1 MSSPLLE
8 TRAPAHT
15 QQHQN
20 LNNGQISHPF
30 SFDFSGFSLQ
40 NQSEQ
45 YQSLSHTMNP
55 SNAGDVTSG
64 FSNSN
69 DINSNFGFN
78 TSSLS
83 RQGSGLARPRF
94 VKVRRGLNAQN
105 FKPPESP
112 ETGFRPGFNPFRT
125 NLESSIPVPSGLET
139 GTSVSGEFGTPK
151 SGNEGKMFGANRSD
165 SNANSGKWDSNASL
179 RKGVIDEMRN
189 LKIGSGNEFLNTKEG
204 AFSFN
209 ARSRVSSSSAAGLDK
224 GGFVF
229 GNGYRKNSSIDES
242 IGSKLPEDMMKLNIE
257 GPENAE
263 SVEKGKDVK
272 FNVTATDKTKFGL
285 GNNDNVGGSL
295 GQNLESEL
303 PNELKKLNI
312 KETVQLDR
320 SADTPNADCVY
331 KFAFGNSKKDSYSFS
346 GSSEFD
352 ILPDLI
358 KNLNI
363 KDHADMS
370 DRDNPA
376 FTSGKTV
383 GDTFDGRKGT
393 LLSRKM
399 EKLNLGSRAGDST
412 PSHAG
417 TPSHQTSIK
426 HVETGNCGDKLF
438 HNLDKPIPREF
449 PFQVAMQGR
458 NAGGCDFSSD
468 QPKDEAK
475 SCGTTPSGGI
485 HFEPVGGT
493 SEMPAVDRPEKRD
506 EFYFTSKQDGL
517 GGHSVEFTTPNTKAN
532 LFSGINKKLES
543 GARRESFRD
552 TRKKK
557 TTGKPRRS
565 SSAHLGPRHDFVSR
579 EGSSQEN
586 VEASA
591 SYSPMDVSPYQE
603 TLADNQCAKENSVAS
618 GESFSILNNHSA
630 ADSVPT
636 VSNDPIDEDL
646 AMATGRLDINEVDAT
661 SRETRAD
668 TFEYG
673 LDGSV
678 DVEGTLEGSV
688 SEVETESFKSAA
700 EEVDFS
706 RDNSLT
712 AAETEAS
719 SSSNMERH
727 DIDARIHFGFPS
739 TSEDRTRS
747 NFTFAASSAAQSQLS
762 ASKRLHKK
770 KNLVKEGQDTNV
782 MVPNVKVPYASSSA
796 NFFPYPGASVHMS
809 PRRSQKIDLSIPQ
822 HKYGDNSGVCKE
834 KEIRQESGSPSA
846 ETAAAQEACEKWRLR
861 GNQAYCNGDPS
872 KAEDCYTKGVN
883 CISRNETSKS
893 CLRALMLCYS
903 NRAATR
909 MTLGRLRDAL
919 GDCMMAAGID
929 PNFLKAQV
937 RAANCYLALGEVE
950 DASQHFRRCLQLAN
964 DVCVDRKIAVEASD
978 GLQKAQKVSEC
989 LNLSAELLQW
999 KISTNA
1005 ERALELVAE
1014 GLVMSPSSE
1023 KLLEM
1028 KAEALFMMR
1037 RYEEVIELC
1046 EQTLGS
1052 AEKNNPSID
1061 TNYQA
1066 LSSDGSELSKYF
1078 YFRLW
1083 RCRVIF
1089 KSYFHLGK
1097 LEEGLASLEKQ
1108 DEKVSTYR
1116 NWRKTLESSVP
1127 LVLTVRELLSHKA
1140 AGNEAFQAG
1149 RHTEAVEH
1157 YTAALSCNVE
1167 SRPFTAVCFCN
1178 RAAAYKALGQMTD
1191 AIADCS
1197 LAIAL
1202 DGNYQKAISRRA
1214 TLYEMIRDYGQAAR
1228 DLQRL
1233 VSLLTKQVEGKTNHC
1248 GTSDRSISCTN
1259 DLRQARLRLSGIEE
1273 EDRKDIPLDMYLIL
1287 GVEPSVSAAEIK
1299 KAYRKAA
1306 LRHHPDKAGQ
1316 FFARSDNGDDGVW
1329 REIAEEVHKD
1339 ADRLFKM
1346 IGEAY
1351 AVLSDPTK
1359 RSRYDAE
1366 EEMRNAQKKRSGSS
1380 TSRMP
1385 ADVQN
1390 YPFERSSSRRQWSY
1404 GNSSA
1409 RGSEATWSSRYS

>member
-20 LNNGQISHPF
+20 LNSGQISHPF

-105 FKPPESP
+105 FKPPASP

-125 NLESSIPVPSGLET
+125 NLESSNPVPSGLET

-151 SGNEGKMFGANRSD
+151 SGNEGKMFGDNRSD

-179 RKGVIDEMRN
+179 GKGVIDEMRN
-189 LKIGSGNEFLNTKEG
+189 LKIRSGNEFQNTKEG

-209 ARSRVSSSSAAGLDK
+209 ARSRVSSSSVAGLDK
-224 GGFVF
+224 GGFIF
-229 GNGYRKNSSIDES
+229 GNDYRKNSSMDES

-257 GPENAE
+257 GPDNAE

-320 SADTPNADCVY
+320 STDTPNADCVN

-346 GSSEFD
+346 GSSEN
-352 ILPDLI
+352 ILPDLM

-363 KDHADMS
+363 KDYADMS
-370 DRDNPA
+370 DRGNPA

-399 EKLNLGSRAGDST
+399 EKRSLGSRAGDST
-412 PSHAG
+412 QSHAG
-417 TPSHQTSIK
+417 TPLHQTSIK

-475 SCGTTPSGGI
+475 SCGTTPSRGI

-517 GGHSVEFTTPNTKAN
+517 GGHSVEFKTPNPKAN
-532 LFSGINKKLES
+532 LFSGTNKKLEF
-543 GARRESFRD
+543 GARGESFRD

-565 SSAHLGPRHDFVSR
+565 SSAHLGPGHDFVSR

-618 GESFSILNNHSA
+618 GESFSILNNYSA

-673 LDGSV
+673 LNGSV

-706 RDNSLT
+706 SDNSLT

-727 DIDARIHFGFPS
+727 DIDTRIHFGFPS

-796 NFFPYPGASVHMS
+796 NFFPYPGASALMS
-809 PRRSQKIDLSIPQ
+809 PGRSQKIDSSIPQ

-834 KEIRQESGSPSA
+834 KEIKQESGSPSA

-861 GNQAYCNGDPS
+861 
-872 KAEDCYTKGVN
+872 
-883 CISRNETSKS
+883 
-893 CLRALMLCYS
+893 
-903 NRAATR
+903 
-909 MTLGRLRDAL
+909 
-919 GDCMMAAGID
+919 
-929 PNFLKAQV
+929 
-937 RAANCYLALGEVE
+937 
-950 DASQHFRRCLQLAN
+950 
-964 DVCVDRKIAVEASD
+964 
-978 GLQKAQKVSEC
+978 
-989 LNLSAELLQW
+989 
-999 KISTNA
+999 
-1005 ERALELVAE
+1005 LEL
-1014 GLVMSPSSE
+1014 
-1023 KLLEM
+1023 
-1028 KAEALFMMR
+1028 
-1037 RYEEVIELC
+1037 I
-1046 EQTLGS
+1046 
-1052 AEKNNPSID
+1052 
-1061 TNYQA
+1061 
-1066 LSSDGSELSKYF
+1066 
-1078 YFRLW
+1078 
-1083 RCRVIF
+1083 
-1089 KSYFHLGK
+1089 
-1097 LEEGLASLEKQ
+1097 
-1108 DEKVSTYR
+1108 
-1116 NWRKTLESSVP
+1116 
-1127 LVLTVRELLSHKA
+1127 
-1140 AGNEAFQAG
+1140 
-1149 RHTEAVEH
+1149 
-1157 YTAALSCNVE
+1157 
-1167 SRPFTAVCFCN
+1167 
-1178 RAAAYKALGQMTD
+1178 
-1191 AIADCS
+1191 
-1197 LAIAL
+1197 
-1202 DGNYQKAISRRA
+1202 
-1214 TLYEMIRDYGQAAR
+1214 
-1228 DLQRL
+1228 
-1233 VSLLTKQVEGKTNHC
+1233 
-1248 GTSDRSISCTN
+1248 
-1259 DLRQARLRLSGIEE
+1259 
-1273 EDRKDIPLDMYLIL
+1273 
-1287 GVEPSVSAAEIK
+1287 IK
-1299 KAYRKAA
+1299 
-1306 LRHHPDKAGQ
+1306 
-1316 FFARSDNGDDGVW
+1316 
-1329 REIAEEVHKD
+1329 
-1339 ADRLFKM
+1339 
-1346 IGEAY
+1346 
-1351 AVLSDPTK
+1351 
-1359 RSRYDAE
+1359 
-1366 EEMRNAQKKRSGSS
+1366 
-1380 TSRMP
+1380 
-1385 ADVQN
+1385 
-1390 YPFERSSSRRQWSY
+1390 
-1404 GNSSA
+1404 
-1409 RGSEATWSSRYS
+1409 